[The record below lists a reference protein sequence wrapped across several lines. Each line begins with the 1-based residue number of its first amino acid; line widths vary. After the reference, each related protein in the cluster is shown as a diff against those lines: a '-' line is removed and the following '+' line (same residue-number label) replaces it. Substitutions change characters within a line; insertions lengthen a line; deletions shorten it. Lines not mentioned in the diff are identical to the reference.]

1 MLLLKWQKG
10 RQPRRLLC
18 FSAAFFIAALL
29 FSFIFGAEGDPVS
42 VCLLSG
48 AATFALIVAAALFLQ
63 EDTFLF
69 LPLFVGLLAGWL
81 WCCGFLWL
89 CWQPMQSFDG
99 SEGTVRLVLDE
110 YAEGKT
116 SYGVAFGTVT
126 ELDGTSCRLKVKV
139 YLQDGSPELAPGD
152 VLYFPGKFSAAERSW
167 RQNLLQEGYFLT
179 LSQNGIPE
187 VYPGEGRTLPR
198 DLRILSRR
206 ITLWIGDLLPGD
218 EGALLSA
225 LISGDRTGFS
235 QRFDSALTR
244 SGLRHMTAVSGLHVS
259 ILAGFLIW
267 FLGKRAGLLAAVP
280 VSLLYAAL
288 TGFSPSV
295 IRATV
300 LLLFWSASFWL
311 KEEKDSLTA
320 LAAALL
326 LLIAK
331 NPFSCRSAGLLLS
344 FAATL
349 GLILLS
355 APLNEVLVQ
364 PLRKIKQPYLR
375 RGAEY
380 VGSTAAA
387 TLAATLFTLP
397 LNLLFFESVPL
408 LSLLSNILVLWAVT
422 LVMVLGIAILA
433 VSPVFPIAA
442 AKLATGLLFWPLRW
456 MVRVTCW
463 IGALPFAA
471 TDSANFVLAISCL
484 LLLGAA
490 LFWRGKLLS
499 GRKLLTF
506 TVSVLLITAAFTA
519 GERMLFGVVEIQ
531 NRNGQP
537 VILVR
542 SGSVSVLNCGSGS
555 TDGADAA
562 QSALSRWNISGL
574 DTAICGSA
582 DYKTQGGLATL
593 LETVPVERVLL
604 PSVDG
609 AVASHYAGYPVQCYS
624 DSGTALCGDVKV
636 QLLRAGERFATRLW
650 TKKFSL
656 LNLHGLKP
664 EAALEIVRTYPCEA
678 DILLVDPSLLDA
690 GLTFDQVRGAVQP
703 REILLL
709 KGRYSN
715 EETTFYH
722 GLVTNVEQ
730 ERVQYRFWR

>member
-18 FSAAFFIAALL
+18 FSAAFFITALL
-29 FSFIFGAEGDPVS
+29 FSFIFQANGDPVS
-42 VCLLSG
+42 VCLVSG
-48 AATFALIVAAALFLQ
+48 MATFALIAVAMAFLQ

-69 LPLFVGLLAGWL
+69 LSLLAGVLAGWL
-81 WCCGFLWL
+81 WCCGYLWL
-89 CWQPMQSFDG
+89 CWQPVQTFDG
-99 SEGTVRLVLDE
+99 REGTVRLVLDE

-116 SYGVAFGTVT
+116 SYGTVFGTVT
-126 ELDGTSCRLKVKV
+126 EVDGVSCRLKVKV
-139 YLQDGSPELAPGD
+139 YLQDGSPELLPGD

-187 VYPGEGRTLPR
+187 VYPGEGRTLLR
-198 DLRILSRR
+198 ELRILSYR
-206 ITLWIGDLLPGD
+206 ITQKIHTLLPGD

-259 ILAGFLIW
+259 ILAGFLVW

-280 VSLLYAAL
+280 VGLLYAAL

-300 LLLFWSASFWL
+300 LLIFWSAAFWL

-387 TLAATLFTLP
+387 TFAATLFTMP

-408 LSLLSNILVLWAVT
+408 LSLLSNVLVLWAVT
-422 LVMVLGIAILA
+422 LVMVLGIAILVIA
-433 VSPVFPIAA
+433 PVFPIAA
-442 AKLATGLLFWPLRW
+442 AKLATGLLFWPLHW
-456 MVRVTCW
+456 MVGVICR
-463 IGALPFAA
+463 IGELPFAA
-471 TDSANFVLAISCL
+471 TDSANFVLAAACL

-490 LFWRGKLLS
+490 LFWRGKRLS
-499 GRKLLTF
+499 ARKLLNF
-506 TVSVLLITAAFTA
+506 TVALLLITTVFTA
-519 GERMLFGVVEIQ
+519 GERLLFGVVEIQ
-531 NRNGQP
+531 NRDGQP
-537 VILVR
+537 VVLVR
-542 SGSVSVLNCGSGS
+542 SGGISMLNCGSGAM
-555 TDGADAA
+555 DGVDTA
-562 QSALSRWNISGL
+562 QSALSRWNAAEL
-574 DTAICGSA
+574 DTVICGSE
-582 DYKTQGGLATL
+582 DYKTQGGLANL
-593 LETVPVERVLL
+593 LETIPVEQVLV
-604 PSVDG
+604 PAADG
-609 AVASHYAGYPVQCYS
+609 TTSARYEAYPVECYS
-624 DSGTALCGDVKV
+624 ESGTVRCGSVSV
-636 QLLRAGERFATRLW
+636 QLLKTGERYAMRLW
-650 TKKFSL
+650 TEKFSL

-664 EAALEIVRTYPCEA
+664 EAALEVVRTYTCEA
-678 DILLVDPSLLDA
+678 DLLLVDPSLLDA
-690 GLTFDQVRGAVQP
+690 GLIFEQVRAAVRPQ
-703 REILLL
+703 EILLL
-709 KGRYSN
+709 KNHYSG
-715 EETTFYH
+715 EENTFYH
-722 GLVTNVEQ
+722 SLVTQVEQ